1 MVLENEI
8 NHEIA
13 RTRTNALYQSG
24 VTGLMGISIAMVIF
38 VSFVWNDVNHDI
50 LLPWI
55 ATFIFMLVFRIFLII
70 NYRKNAKLGKINSAN
85 TQKWESWFYY
95 ALVIMGMLWTS
106 TAFFPYNANI
116 FQNIIFVTLTMISL
130 SGAAIALYS
139 HSFRSMITYF
149 SISILPVST
158 RLILLDERQAYL
170 VAAATILYYIVM
182 LKIIRTLNATLLDNI
197 RLSIVNRNMSLRDPL
212 TGLGNRRRLEVFV
225 EKLIPMS
232 SRNNQPFCVLLMDL
246 DYFKKYNDNQGHH
259 AGDVLLC
266 AVSEIISD
274 EVRGSDLAIRFG
286 GEEFLVLMPDTKI
299 DDAFAIAQR
308 IGTEVMEST
317 DITISGGV
325 ARHVPSENFEDTV
338 RRADAAL
345 YKAKR
350 DGRDLIEIAEDI
362 ILD

>member
-1 MVLENEI
+1 MTLENEI
-8 NHEIA
+8 NTEIA
-13 RTRTNALYQSG
+13 RTRVNALYQSG
-24 VTGLMGISIAMVIF
+24 VIGLMGISIAMVIF
-38 VSFVWNDVNHDI
+38 VSFVWNDVSHDI

-55 ATFIFMLVFRIFLII
+55 GVFIFMLVLRILLII
-70 NYRKNAKLGKINSAN
+70 NYRKKAATGKIDSAN
-85 TQKWESWFYY
+85 TKKWESWFYY
-95 ALVIMGMLWTS
+95 ALVVMGTLWTL
-106 TAFFPYNANI
+106 TTFFPYNANL

-139 HSFRSMITYF
+139 HSYRSMLAYF
-149 SISILPVST
+149 SISILPVT
-158 RLILLDERQAYL
+158 VRLLLLDERQAYL

-182 LKIIRTLNATLLDNI
+182 LKIIRVLNTTLLDNI

-232 SRNNQPFCVLLMDL
+232 SRNNKPFCVLLMDL
-246 DYFKKYNDNQGHH
+246 DNFKKYNDSQGHH

-266 AVSEIISD
+266 AVSEIITD
-274 EVRGSDLAIRFG
+274 EIRSSDLAIRFG
-286 GEEFLVLMPDTKI
+286 GEEFLVLMPDTKTEQ
-299 DDAFAIAQR
+299 AFAIAQR
-308 IGTEVMEST
+308 IGSEVIEST

-325 ARHVPSENFEDTV
+325 AQHVPSNNFEDTV

-350 DGRDLIEIAEDI
+350 NGRDLIELASDDI
-362 ILD
+362 LN

>member
-1 MVLENEI
+1 MTLENEI
-8 NHEIA
+8 NQEIA
-13 RTRTNALYQSG
+13 RTRANALYQSG
-24 VTGLMGISIAMVIF
+24 IIGLMGISVAMVIF
-38 VSFVWNDVNHDI
+38 VSFVWNDVEQSI
-50 LLPWI
+50 LLLWI
-55 ATFIFMLVFRIFLII
+55 GAFVFMLVFRIFLII
-70 NYRKNAKLGKINSAN
+70 NYRKNAEIGKIDSA
-85 TQKWESWFYY
+85 TTKKWESWFYY
-95 ALVIMGMLWTS
+95 ALVIMGALWAS

-116 FQNIIFVTLTMISL
+116 FQNVLFVTLTMISL

-149 SISILPVST
+149 SISILPVSI
-158 RLILLDERQAYL
+158 RLISLDERQAYL
-170 VAAATILYYIVM
+170 VAAATGLYYIIM
-182 LKIIRTLNATLLDNI
+182 LKIIRTLNVTLLDNI

-212 TGLGNRRRLEVFV
+212 TGLGNRRRLEIFV

-246 DYFKKYNDNQGHH
+246 DHFKKYNDSQGHH

-266 AVSEIISD
+266 AVSEIITD
-274 EVRGSDLAIRFG
+274 EVRSSDLAIRFG

-299 DDAFAIAQR
+299 DQAFTIAQR
-308 IGTEVMEST
+308 ISTEVMEST

-325 ARHVPSENFEDTV
+325 SLHIPSENFEDTV

-350 DGRDLIEIAEDI
+350 NGRDLIEMADDT
-362 ILD
+362 ILN